1 MEGTFSAVVEGLWWA
16 FVATLAAAF
25 LITSLRARLAARRRA
40 RAARAEA
47 GVGPVI
53 RKFEEEQL
61 ARMEAEGLPIWRPDP
76 AKLKRIIERQS

>member
-1 MEGTFSAVVEGLWWA
+1 MEGTFSAIVEGLWWA
-16 FVATLAAAF
+16 FVAVLAGVF
-25 LITSLRARLAARRRA
+25 LVRAVRGRLAARRKA
-40 RAARAEA
+40 RSARAEA

-76 AKLKRIIERQS
+76 AKLKRISERQS

>member
-1 MEGTFSAVVEGLWWA
+1 MEGTFSAIVEGLWWA

-25 LITSLRARLAARRRA
+25 VVRAVGAWLAARRKA
-40 RAARAEA
+40 RAAQSEA

-76 AKLKRIIERQS
+76 AKLKRISERQS